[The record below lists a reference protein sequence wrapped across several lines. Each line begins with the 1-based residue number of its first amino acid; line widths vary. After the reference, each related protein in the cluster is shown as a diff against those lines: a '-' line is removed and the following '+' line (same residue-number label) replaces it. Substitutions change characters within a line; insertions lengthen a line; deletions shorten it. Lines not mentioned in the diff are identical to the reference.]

1 MWKNKVGE
9 YVMNVE
15 RLREIRKDRDLQQKD
30 IAKLLKISQVQYSRY
45 ERGTR
50 IIPVDKLSILAEY
63 YNVSVDYLIGITNER
78 KPYPKVPN

>member
-1 MWKNKVGE
+1 
-9 YVMNVE
+9 MNVE

>member
-1 MWKNKVGE
+1 
-9 YVMNVE
+9 MNVE

-78 KPYPKVPN
+78 KPYPKVSN

>member
-50 IIPVDKLSILAEY
+50 IIPVDKLSVLAEY